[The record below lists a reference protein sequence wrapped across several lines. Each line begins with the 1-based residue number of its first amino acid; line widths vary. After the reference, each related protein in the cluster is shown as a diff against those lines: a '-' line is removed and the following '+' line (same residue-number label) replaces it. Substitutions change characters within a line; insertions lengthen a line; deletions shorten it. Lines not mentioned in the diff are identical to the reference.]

1 MDWFIVA
8 YIVLVVIGLFYICCA
23 MIEEEIKR
31 RREAKRWQDWA
42 DKDKRKEKGGD

>member
-8 YIVLVVIGLFYICCA
+8 YIVLVVIGLFYICGT

-31 RREAKRWQDWA
+31 RREAKRRRDWV
-42 DKDKRKEKGGD
+42 DKMKEKGGD